1 MFVLIFFLAH
11 LLQIYWVSFIHYL
24 PVISLFVFQL
34 RQKFCSI
41 CLHLLCIFALPF
53 CTIIDLHSLLPHSTF
68 ILHTCVPRPR
78 CPRASVVPLKLA
90 TSSVTKSRENN
101 KINNEIKINTF
112 FPRFFC
118 LATRNKKYT
127 KTTDRTK

>member
-78 CPRASVVPLKLA
+78 CPRASVVPPEIGN
-90 TSSVTKSRENN
+90 VIGYQVEGEQQN
-101 KINNEIKINTF
+101 KQRNQNKYIFPSLFLPGNAKQKIHKNH
-112 FPRFFC
+112 
-118 LATRNKKYT
+118 
-127 KTTDRTK
+127 